1 MNQAEVDAFL
11 AIVESG
17 SLTRAAQ
24 KLYLTQSTLSSRLD
38 CLEKHFYEDIRL

>member
-24 KLYLTQSTLSSRLD
+24 KLYLTQSTLATVSTAWRKNSARL
-38 CLEKHFYEDIRL
+38 F